1 MASGRKTNKV
11 QIHKY
16 ISFSKF
22 TTLNKRIVL
31 MLSLLVVA
39 ALFISPT
46 GVQPGRKCKELEQW
60 GLRGTVAIGKRMLLS
75 GGGARMGSQQYL
87 LLAIGASTPRV
98 TRYDLSTEARNWHFH
113 VTFDFKWGQ
122 LMRKLNRYE
131 SQNQMS
137 LWVASLSPSFRAT
150 LFMVATS

>member
-22 TTLNKRIVL
+22 TTLNKPLVL

-39 ALFISPT
+39 LLFISPT

-60 GLRGTVAIGKRMLLS
+60 GRIGTVAIGQQMLPS
-75 GGGARMGSQQYL
+75 GGGARVGSQLYL
-87 LLAIGASTPRV
+87 LLVIWSV
-98 TRYDLSTEARNWHFH
+98 DS
-113 VTFDFKWGQ
+113 
-122 LMRKLNRYE
+122 
-131 SQNQMS
+131 
-137 LWVASLSPSFRAT
+137 
-150 LFMVATS
+150 